1 MTDRTRQPAVLLR
14 RIAKL
19 EALLAAEK
27 EISDRA
33 NTAYRET
40 LYELVDA
47 QMKLKRIEE
56 VMRGDDD

>member
-1 MTDRTRQPAVLLR
+1 MTDRKRQPAVLLR

-27 EISDRA
+27 EISDRL
-33 NTAYRET
+33 NTAYRSS

-47 QMKLKRIEE
+47 QMKLKRIED
-56 VMRGDDD
+56 VLRGDDD

>member
-1 MTDRTRQPAVLLR
+1 MTDRARQPAVLLR

-27 EISDRA
+27 QISERA

-40 LYELVDA
+40 LYELVDV
-47 QMKLKRIEE
+47 QMKLKRIEAAL
-56 VMRGDDD
+56 RGDDE

>member
-1 MTDRTRQPAVLLR
+1 MTDRKRQPAVLLR

-27 EISDRA
+27 EVSDKA

-47 QMKLKRIEE
+47 QMKIKRIEE
-56 VMRGDDD
+56 VMRGDDE

>member
-27 EISDRA
+27 EVSDKA

-47 QMKLKRIEE
+47 QMKLKRIEI
-56 VMRGDDD
+56 

>member
-1 MTDRTRQPAVLLR
+1 MTDRSRQPAVLMR

-27 EISDRA
+27 EISDKA
-33 NTAYRET
+33 NAAYRET

-47 QMKLKRIEE
+47 QMKLKRIED
-56 VMRGDDD
+56 VLRCNDD

>member
-1 MTDRTRQPAVLLR
+1 MPDRKRQPAVLLR

-27 EISDRA
+27 EVSDKA
-33 NTAYRET
+33 NAAYRET

-47 QMKLKRIEE
+47 QMKLKRIED
-56 VMRGDDD
+56 VLWGDDE

>member
-1 MTDRTRQPAVLLR
+1 MTDRKRQPAVLLR

-27 EISDRA
+27 EISDKA
-33 NTAYRET
+33 NEAYRET
-40 LYELVDA
+40 LYELVEA

-56 VMRGDDD
+56 VMSGDDD

>member
-1 MTDRTRQPAVLLR
+1 MTDRKRQPAVLLR

-27 EISDRA
+27 EISDKA
-33 NTAYRET
+33 NAAYRET

-56 VMRGDDD
+56 VMRGDDE

>member
-27 EISDRA
+27 EISDRL

-40 LYELVDA
+40 VQRDDRTADLF
-47 QMKLKRIEE
+47 E
-56 VMRGDDD
+56 VRA

>member
-27 EISDRA
+27 EISDKA
-33 NTAYRET
+33 NAEYRET

-47 QMKLKRIEE
+47 QMKLKRIED
-56 VMRGDDD
+56 VLRGDDD

>member
-1 MTDRTRQPAVLLR
+1 MTDRKRQPAVLLR

-27 EISDRA
+27 EISDRL
-33 NTAYRET
+33 NTAYRSA

-56 VMRGDDD
+56 VMSGDDD

>member
-1 MTDRTRQPAVLLR
+1 MTDRARQPAVLLR

-27 EISDRA
+27 EISDRL

>member
-27 EISDRA
+27 EISDKA
-33 NTAYRET
+33 NAAYRET

-56 VMRGDDD
+56 VMRGDDE

>member
-1 MTDRTRQPAVLLR
+1 MTDRKRQPAVLLR

-27 EISDRA
+27 EISDRL